1 MLRNRR
7 ARRLHAKE
15 TLLQIVLPVA
25 TVGALMVTL
34 VLLATSTGAS
44 VAAVSQVS
52 TILLAGLMMVLGL
65 IVLVALMLGILAL
78 AQAMHWL
85 PPQAFRAQRAIQKVN
100 SKAQRISDLAAR
112 PVLSLESWRSAAE
125 RVFGRWF

>member
-1 MLRNRR
+1 MPRNLR
-7 ARRLHAKE
+7 ARRQHARD
-15 TLLQIVLPVA
+15 TWLQIVLPVA
-25 TVGALMVTL
+25 LVGALLVSL

-65 IVLVALMLGILAL
+65 IALVLLMLGILAL

-100 SKAQRISDLAAR
+100 SRAKRISDVAAR
-112 PVLSLESWRSAAE
+112 PALLLESWRSAAE
-125 RVFGRWF
+125 RVFSRWF